1 MNAIS
6 IIMAIIFIIGLLT
19 LAVLWGILF
28 KIGLRTLLP
37 FRIKHLKTEA
47 HYCLLSCIFTFA
59 SFCATTVTIF
69 GAIFITKLVFFI

>member
-37 FRIKHLKTEA
+37 FKIKHLKTEGHQCFLA
-47 HYCLLSCIFTFA
+47 FIFSLC
-59 SFCATTVTIF
+59 SFCATVSTAI
-69 GAIFITKLVFFI
+69 GAVALAKLVLFG